1 MSRFYITTP
10 IYYVNAA
17 PHLGTFYTT
26 VVADA
31 LARYH
36 RAQGDDTFFLT
47 GLDEHGQKIE
57 RIARERGMDPQAYT
71 DGIAAQF
78 IETWKRA
85 GISNDDFIRTTSAR
99 HKKAA
104 AEMWGRIDAA
114 GDLYTA
120 DYDGMYC
127 VGCEDWKS
135 EDDVIVEGGEKVC
148 PIHHRPVERVTETNY
163 FFRLSRYADKL
174 LALYDTPGF
183 VRPESRR
190 NEVASFVR
198 GGLKDISVSRMKKSV
213 TWGIP
218 VPADPDHVIYVWM
231 EALTNYLTV
240 LGGPEA
246 VSRPGNA
253 QDTWRSAYHL
263 IAKDILRF
271 HAVYWPAMLMSA
283 GLPMPAG
290 IFCHGYLTVKGQKI
304 SKSMPATRV
313 DPAQI
318 AEDLGVEPL
327 RYFVLRE
334 YALGGDGDFTYEA
347 LLQRYESDLG
357 NDLGNLLNRTVSMA
371 HRFQAGKVDAYQ
383 PTDADASEEVVKIGR
398 SWVTRTAGAHWQE
411 FAPAQALETAWKL
424 IREANRYIDAKKPW
438 ELGKDPARVQ
448 GAGSLAAVLAIC
460 CEALRI
466 TARLLAPAMPATAR
480 KILLQLGRP
489 EQEADSWP
497 TDGEFAWPGGT
508 VGAAEPL
515 FPRFDAE
522 KKAALIAK
530 WLPDSLTS
538 SPAIAPPSPAPAAAP
553 TAPAAPI
560 EKADF
565 DRIDLRA
572 AKVLT
577 CERVPKTEKLLK
589 LTLDLGTEQRTVISG
604 IAGAYTPETLIGRTV
619 IYLSNL
625 KPAKI
630 RGVISQGM
638 ILAAGDTSVLALST
652 LDTEVP
658 PGTPI
663 R

>member
-85 GISNDDFIRTTSAR
+85 GISNDDFIRTTSER

-104 AEMWGRIDAA
+104 AEMWGRIEAA

-174 LALYDTPGF
+174 LALYDVPGF

-218 VPADPDHVIYVWM
+218 VPGDPAHVIYVWM
-231 EALTNYLTV
+231 DALTNYLTV

-253 QDTWRSAYHL
+253 QDTWRGAYHL

-318 AEDLGVEPL
+318 ADDLGVEPL

-334 YALGGDGDFTYEA
+334 YTLGGDGDFTYEA

-371 HRFQAGKVDAYQ
+371 HRFQAGRVDAYQ

-460 CEALRI
+460 CESLRI
-466 TARLLAPAMPATAR
+466 TARLVAPAMPATAR
-480 KILLQLGRP
+480 KILQQLGRP

-530 WLPDSLTS
+530 WLPDSVTS
-538 SPAIAPPSPAPAAAP
+538 AAATTPPSPTPAAGP
-553 TAPAAPI
+553 TGPAAPI
-560 EKADF
+560 DKADF

-604 IAGAYTPETLIGRTV
+604 IAGAYTPETLVGRTV

-638 ILAAGDTSVLALST
+638 ILAAGETTVLALST

-658 PGTPI
+658 PGTPV